1 MSAILKDQRRVLFVT
16 SMTEFGERY
25 SYYIVQSLL
34 IFYLINQFNLTQEK
48 GASLVGT
55 VISMVYI
62 SAIVGGYIADK
73 FIGYYRSAFLGSV
86 LMMGGS
92 LILATAISENIMFLG
107 LCLISVSTGL
117 IKSNMSSFIGRF
129 YDRSGLS
136 HGHRDFGFNVF
147 YVGINLG
154 SFFALVVAS
163 YLNNEYGFAV
173 PFYSSMVVTVFIVG
187 ILTYGF
193 FRLRHYIV
201 DVTLSAKIIAQT
213 AALIIGYII
222 VVYIILKEP
231 MIANLSIA
239 IAAIFCIVILIR
251 SAQGHNGKKVI
262 VVGLFFLLS
271 IIYWSLYF
279 QIFISLLLFV
289 DYAVNHQLAFL
300 TLNTSQFLSIESLG
314 VLIFGIVM
322 GKVWLS
328 LAKRNRQVQDIDKFN
343 LSFIIMLGVF
353 AIIYIGIIIGSPAV
367 KVSAWTFLF
376 AYLLLA
382 ISELCLSAIGL
393 SMITKLAPKGFV
405 SLYMGIWLVTL
416 GIGGKL
422 GGFLSQLIY
431 IPENNIALA
440 KTNMS
445 MGIWMFIAIA
455 FSASILCLILRKF
468 IIRHSNDSTHGH
480 AA

>member
-1 MSAILKDQRRVLFVT
+1 MSTILKDQRRVLFVT

-34 IFYLINQFNLTQEK
+34 IFYLINQFHLTQEK
-48 GASLVGT
+48 GANLVGT

-73 FIGYYRSAFLGSV
+73 FIGYYRAAFLGSL

-92 LILATAISENIMFLG
+92 LILATASTENIMFLG

-129 YDRSGLS
+129 YDRSGLT
-136 HGHRDFGFNVF
+136 HGHRDFGFNIF

-154 SFFALVVAS
+154 SFFALVFAS
-163 YLNNEYGFAV
+163 YLNNKYGFSV
-173 PFYSSMVVTVFIVG
+173 PFYSSMLVTGVIIA
-187 ILTYGF
+187 ILIYGF

-201 DVTLSAKIIAQT
+201 DVELSASIVLQTLGLIIA
-213 AALIIGYII
+213 YIAI
-222 VVYIILKEP
+222 VYVILKQP
-231 MIANLSIA
+231 IIANLSIA
-239 IAAIFCIVILIR
+239 IATIFCIAILIR
-251 SAQGHNGKKVI
+251 SCKNHAAKKVI

-289 DYAVNHQLAFL
+289 DYAVNHQLGFL
-300 TLNTSQFLSIESLG
+300 TLNTSQFLGIEAIG
-314 VLIFGIVM
+314 VLVFGVVM

-328 LAKRNRQVQDIDKFN
+328 FAKQGRQVQDIDKFN
-343 LSFIIMLGVF
+343 LSFITIVAVF
-353 AIIYIGIIIGSPAV
+353 AILYLGILIGSPVV
-367 KVSAWTFLF
+367 KVTAIAFVF
-376 AYLLLA
+376 AYILLA

-422 GGFLSQLIY
+422 GGFLSQFIY
-431 IPENNIALA
+431 IPENNVALA
-440 KTNMS
+440 KSNMS
-445 MGIWMFIAIA
+445 HGLLMFIAIA
-455 FSASILCLILRKF
+455 IGASILCLILRQF
-468 IIRHSNDSTHGH
+468 IIRHSHSADDAH
-480 AA
+480 